1 MSYRECR
8 RTYSEGSPSSSSAG
22 VINSFIKEE
31 FSKFTIRDLKTYAQ
45 TYNNQNSE
53 LGDLA
58 KEVIM
63 DILFQKMTTEE
74 YLQFCN
80 EI

>member
-1 MSYRECR
+1 MTTQEF
-8 RTYSEGSPSSSSAG
+8 AQ
-22 VINSFIKEE
+22 FIKEE

-45 TYNNQNSE
+45 TYNNQNSK